1 VITPDEINIGIM
13 PGYIHRKGRIGVV
26 SRSGTLTYEA
36 VAQITELGLG
46 QSSAIGIGGDPVNG
60 LKHLDVLRL
69 FNDDPDTEA
78 VIMIG
83 EIGGTDEEAAAQ
95 WVKENMKKPV
105 VGFIAGSPRRK
116 ANDGARRGDR
126 RRRQGDRPGKTR
138 GDGSVRHQ
146 VTATLP
152 RWANRWSAFCR
163 LDKKEEK
170 NMAELLTPQFLLS
183 VLEIILINILLSGD
197 NAVVIALACRN
208 LPDKLRRRGILWGV
222 LGAIVLR
229 IILTYFAMSL
239 LNYPWLKL
247 IGAVLLIWIGIKLIV
262 GDENVEHEVKA
273 SDRLISAIW
282 TILIADLV
290 MSLDKIMAV
299 TAAAK
304 GDLPLIIFGLVISIP
319 LVIFGSQIIMRLIER
334 LPLLVPAGGGLLG
347 YIAGD
352 LATDDP
358 VVAPWIELQAPIVDL
373 LAPFVGIA
381 VVIPGLR
388 AGARRR
394 PAA

>member
-1 VITPDEINIGIM
+1 
-13 PGYIHRKGRIGVV
+13 
-26 SRSGTLTYEA
+26 
-36 VAQITELGLG
+36 
-46 QSSAIGIGGDPVNG
+46 
-60 LKHLDVLRL
+60 
-69 FNDDPDTEA
+69 
-78 VIMIG
+78 
-83 EIGGTDEEAAAQ
+83 
-95 WVKENMKKPV
+95 
-105 VGFIAGSPRRK
+105 
-116 ANDGARRGDR
+116 
-126 RRRQGDRPGKTR
+126 
-138 GDGSVRHQ
+138 
-146 VTATLP
+146 
-152 RWANRWSAFCR
+152 
-163 LDKKEEK
+163 
-170 NMAELLTPQFLLS
+170 MAELFTPQFLFS

-208 LPDKLRRRGILWGV
+208 LPAKLRRQGILWGV

-262 GDENVEHEVKA
+262 GDENAEHEVKA
-273 SDRLISAIW
+273 SDQLISAIW

-290 MSLDKIMAV
+290 MSLDNVMAV

-304 GDLPLIIFGLVISIP
+304 GNLPLIIFGLVISIP
-319 LVIFGSQIIMRLIER
+319 LVIYGSQIIMRLIER
-334 LPLLVPAGGGLLG
+334 MPLLVPAGGGLLG

-358 VVAPWIELQAPIVDL
+358 VVAPWIEASAPIVDW

-381 VVIPGLR
+381 IVVIPGLWLAR
-388 AGARRR
+388 RRR